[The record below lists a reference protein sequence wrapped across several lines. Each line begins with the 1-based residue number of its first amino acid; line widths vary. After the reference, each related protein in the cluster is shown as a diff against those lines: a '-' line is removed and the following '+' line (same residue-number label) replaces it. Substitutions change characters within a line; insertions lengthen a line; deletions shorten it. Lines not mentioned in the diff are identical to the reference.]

1 MGYTKDVIKGVS
13 WTGLLSFLTKGVGF
27 LETLILARILV
38 PSQFGAY
45 GIALLALGLL
55 ETLTETGVNIVL
67 VQEKE
72 AEEYISSAWLVSI
85 GRGLFI
91 TLLLYFSSPFI
102 AGFFHSSYSI
112 FLLQLISLAP
122 FLRGFINPA
131 VVKFQK
137 ELMFRKYFW
146 YQAIILFV
154 DTAVSITLTY
164 ITKQP
169 LGIVIGLLAGV
180 FVELSLSFLV
190 VSPRPTFSFKRE
202 YVSKIFHRGKWI
214 TLSAIFDYLFFNS
227 DNIAVGRLLGAGSLG
242 VYQLAYSLAVMPLVE
257 ISNVFAFVTFPVFR
271 KLSHDTERLKNA
283 YIKTMLSVFAL
294 SIPLVIIFIVFPELF
309 VFILGRKWEALV
321 TILPILSVLGIVKSL
336 SSSAGILF
344 LSEIKQKYST
354 NITMITIIG
363 MLATLIPFI
372 HLYGI
377 FGAGLAALTGAIAAV
392 PHIVYYTVKIYR
404 ERNKQSN

>member
-13 WTGLLSFLTKGVGF
+13 WTGSLSFLTKAVGF

-67 VQEKE
+67 IQEKE
-72 AEEYISSAWLVSI
+72 TEPYISSAWLVSI
-85 GRGLFI
+85 GRGLI
-91 TLLLYFSSPFI
+91 ISLLLYFTSSFV
-102 AGFFHSSYSI
+102 AHFFHSTDAL
-112 FLLQLISLAP
+112 FLLQLVSLVP
-122 FLRGFINPA
+122 FLRGFINPS

-137 ELMFRKYFW
+137 DLLFKKHFW
-146 YQAIILFV
+146 YQSIILFV

-180 FVELSLSFLV
+180 VVELCLSFFV
-190 VSPRPTFSFKRE
+190 VKPKPTFSFRKD

-214 TLSAIFDYLFFNS
+214 TMSAIFDYLFFNA

-271 KLSHDTERLKNA
+271 RLFHDTQRLKNA

-294 SIPLVIIFIVFPELF
+294 SIPFVIIFIVFPELF
-309 VFILGRKWEALV
+309 IFILGKKWETLV

-344 LSEIKQKYST
+344 LNEIKQKYST
-354 NITMITIIG
+354 NITMVTIIG

-372 HLYGI
+372 HFFGI
-377 FGAGLAALTGAIAAV
+377 FGAGLSALTGVIAAV
-392 PHIVYYTVKIYR
+392 PLIVYYTVKIFR
-404 ERNKQSN
+404 ERTGKE